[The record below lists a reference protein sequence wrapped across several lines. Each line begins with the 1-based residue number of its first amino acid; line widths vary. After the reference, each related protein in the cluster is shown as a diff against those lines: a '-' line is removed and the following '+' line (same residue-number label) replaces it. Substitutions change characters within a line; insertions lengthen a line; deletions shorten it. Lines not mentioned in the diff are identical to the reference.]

1 MGHSVP
7 GSYGCVNSKV
17 EFYNE
22 QVGLARTFFGPME
35 GVRTEDGGL
44 SWEVVPGVHNYE
56 SFDFLTE
63 DVILWGDQSLEKS
76 LAEPWE
82 YTLDG
87 PPVTSLYMFNID
99 VVDQDTAYIATGIS
113 LWKYMGMIRLC
124 FLMISAVETYF
135 PPQQGLATI
144 QM

>member
-1 MGHSVP
+1 
-7 GSYGCVNSKV
+7 
-17 EFYNE
+17 
-22 QVGLARTFFGPME
+22 ME

-56 SFDFLTE
+56 SDFLDRRC
-63 DVILWGDQSLEKS
+63 DVWGETSLWKKAWRSLG
-76 LAEPWE
+76 

-87 PPVTSLYMFNID
+87 PPVTSLYMFIID
-99 VVDQDTAYIATGIS
+99 VVDQDTAYITTGIS
-113 LWKYMGMIRLC
+113 LWKYMVMIRLC

-135 PPQQGLATI
+135 PLSKDWLLY